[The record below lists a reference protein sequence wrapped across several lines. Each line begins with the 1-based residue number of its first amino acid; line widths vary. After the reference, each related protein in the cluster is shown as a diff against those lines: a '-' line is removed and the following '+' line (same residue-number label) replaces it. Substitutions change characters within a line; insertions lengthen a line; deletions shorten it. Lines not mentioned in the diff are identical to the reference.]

1 MGKHLVTGVA
11 GFIGSSIARALIER
25 GDEVRGLDNFST
37 GKWENI
43 ADLKDELDFRN
54 VNLLDPAGLREA
66 CEGVDCVFHEAALPS
81 VPKSVAEP
89 KLTNAVN
96 IEGTLNLLIAASD
109 AGVRRLVYA
118 ASSSAYGEN
127 EVLAKRED
135 LLPCPISP
143 YAVQKLTGEYYMRT
157 FAAVYGLETVS
168 LRYFN
173 IFGPRQDP
181 HSEYSAVLAIHLPD
195 AARAI
200 ANDFWRR

>member
-1 MGKHLVTGVA
+1 MGKYLVTGVA

-25 GDEVRGLDNFST
+25 GETVRGLDNFST

-43 ADLKDELDFRN
+43 AELKNYLDFQELS
-54 VNLLDPAGLREA
+54 LLDAAGLRAA

-89 KLTNAVN
+89 RLTNAVN
-96 IEGTLNLLIAASD
+96 LEGTLNLLIAARD
-109 AGVRRLVYA
+109 AKVKRVVYA
-118 ASSSAYGEN
+118 GSSSAYGEN

-173 IFGPRQDP
+173 VFGPRQDP
-181 HSEYSAVLAIHLPD
+181 HSEYSA
-195 AARAI
+195 
-200 ANDFWRR
+200 